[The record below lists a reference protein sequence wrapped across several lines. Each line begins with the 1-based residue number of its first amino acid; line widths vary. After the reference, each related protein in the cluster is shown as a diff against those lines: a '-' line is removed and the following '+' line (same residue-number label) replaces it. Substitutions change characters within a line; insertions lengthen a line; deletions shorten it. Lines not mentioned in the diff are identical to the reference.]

1 MKVEFD
7 YEAYKAKEEAKR
19 VKAGKKMID
28 IAKHLNKCGYKY
40 IVVQYQGAGDS
51 GDSSFA
57 YAREYKNRTVY
68 FLSFFR
74 GNIYD
79 PYGVYA
85 HKRKSREIEFK
96 KVTKQSF
103 DLYLN
108 YLDTRNR
115 SFLTLAE
122 RKYVNG

>member
-1 MKVEFD
+1 MMTSDPDFESIRPETPVTHFYD
-7 YEAYKAKEEAKR
+7 IS
-19 VKAGKKMID
+19 GKD
-28 IAKHLNKCGYKY
+28 S
-40 IVVQYQGAGDS
+40 GDS

-57 YAREYKNRTVY
+57 YAKEYKHRTVY

-79 PYGVYA
+79 PYGVYS
-85 HKRKSREIEFK
+85 HKRNSREIEFK

>member
-1 MKVEFD
+1 MTNDPDFESIRPEVPVTHF
-7 YEAYKAKEEAKR
+7 YNIS
-19 VKAGKKMID
+19 GKD
-28 IAKHLNKCGYKY
+28 S
-40 IVVQYQGAGDS
+40 GDS
-51 GDSSFA
+51 RDSSFA
-57 YAREYKNRTVY
+57 YMKEYRNRTVY

-79 PYGVYA
+79 PHGVYS

-108 YLDTRNR
+108 YLGTRNR

>member
-1 MKVEFD
+1 MFESRSDDPLVKLVKTVEPVEFF
-7 YEAYKAKEEAKR
+7 ETVETLET
-19 VKAGKKMID
+19 VET
-28 IAKHLNKCGYKY
+28 
-40 IVVQYQGAGDS
+40 VETVETGASGDS

-57 YAREYKNRTVY
+57 YAKEYKNRTVY

-79 PYGVYA
+79 PYGVYS
-85 HKRKSREIEFK
+85 HKRNSREIEFK